1 MILVLGLYSLA
12 ASCRH
17 LVSPQQLIYKA
28 LPAKDFI
35 FEHYI
40 PSDYQS
46 LHHTGD
52 TQEMTSE

>member
-12 ASCRH
+12 ASYRH
-17 LVSPQQLIYKA
+17 LVSPQQLIYQA
-28 LPAKDFI
+28 LLAKDFI

-40 PSDYQS
+40 PSDCQS
-46 LHHTGD
+46 LHHAED